1 MRRLGMRAPAD
12 LDCMD
17 KPTSTALVKWSGRG
31 RALLTLPAQ
40 GRALANRL
48 PPPVQKELRKLSS
61 RGARVARE
69 LFAGILV
76 IGFVIILAGYGRLA
90 QGPISLPSMVPAVED
105 SINGELQD
113 MRVEIDD
120 AILQRSP
127 DGPGIAFRLKNIR
140 LVDGQGAVLAQA
152 PFAAVGL
159 SGSALLAG
167 RIAPGSVDFIGA
179 RLLLF
184 YSDEQGLSLSFS
196 EASQVDALARPEGNN
211 GASQASPFGE
221 LVPSEELVERAN
233 KAAGQKLNVT
243 ETVAEVFEEARKGS
257 NSYLTRFGVEDAL
270 VLLTHN
276 GEQTFWEVP
285 DFSVDLKHER
295 WRSIL
300 VGQATM
306 QSDKGDW
313 RLEFSTAQ
321 DPKRNRLAV
330 NVKVEDFVPSAIAEK
345 FPERLALTGLDIPIS
360 ATADLELSS
369 KGQVISWDAT
379 LELQPGDITVPWE
392 KEHPI
397 WIDSGEFHLAYPEGQ
412 DRVVVDP
419 STVRWGRSKITVS
432 GAFNAVKDEA
442 GKTSR
447 WDYRLKA
454 DEAFLAADEFEVP
467 PIAADELTA
476 RGWVGP
482 AAKIVTVDSLVLREG
497 DARVQLSGKI
507 VNAGDT
513 SPAMEI
519 KGEISAMP
527 AEIFKQFWPKF
538 VAAGAR
544 EWSGENVSGGRVL
557 GGTIDITIG
566 PGEIDQVIDHGAEY
580 AQPVLFDMDLK
591 DLQVN
596 IVDGMPPVAVPDA
609 SLHLRGARFFAD
621 IPQGTISLAS
631 GERIALSNGRYEVAD
646 LRPDEDT
653 GVVSFSGDG
662 GLAAVLQ
669 LLDNDPLNFMQEI
682 GKDPTSFGGRV
693 RGDFAVT
700 IPLRKGLQ
708 LTEIGLNGKAEIT
721 DVVAANVV
729 GDLDIQG
736 GTYEVNV
743 TDKALVLQ
751 GDVVVK
757 EIPAQVTLQRLFGEP
772 EESQPPIRLSAVL
785 DADARNKLGLGI
797 NELVTGLLPVTVSIE
812 NPKAEK
818 PELAVEADLT
828 NTQLVV
834 AGMGWTKP
842 SGRRATITFDI
853 DEGQGN
859 TTVLNN
865 LQIRGEQ
872 DINIDG
878 WVALNSELGLQSF
891 HFSDF
896 SFNALTHVEIGGEKG
911 EDGILR
917 VKARGPSYDG
927 KQLFRSLFS
936 AGQLAADASGTPGD
950 ALNIDMDVHIDTVV
964 GYYGTTLQQLHVD
977 MQKRGD
983 NLVALNAEGQ
993 LNGKAP
999 LSVNLKRESGSRILR
1014 AETGNAGDAF
1024 RLVGFYRQVQGGTAT
1039 LVVDMDAG
1047 AGDSKNGQLWAQN
1060 FQVVSD
1066 RVVEDVLSDQQSA
1079 AAFGQTRRQ
1088 ARRDRIT
1095 FNKLRAPFTVGNGQF
1110 VLRDAYMN
1118 GPTLGATMR
1127 GRVNFSQ
1134 DTVDLGG
1141 TYVPLYG
1148 LNSALGQIP
1157 LLGNLLVGRQGEGIV
1172 GITFAIKGSL
1182 SDPAVLVNPM
1192 SVVAPGIFRQIFE
1205 FQGQPPGA
1213 GAQR

>member
-1 MRRLGMRAPAD
+1 
-12 LDCMD
+12 MD

-40 GRALANRL
+40 GRALASRL
-48 PPPVQKELRKLSS
+48 PPPVQKELRKFSS

-90 QGPISLPSMVPAVED
+90 QGPVSLPSLVPAVEEA
-105 SINGELQD
+105 INGELQD

-159 SGSALLAG
+159 SGSALLSG

-184 YSDEQGLSLSFS
+184 YSDDQGLSLSFS
-196 EASQVDALARPEGNN
+196 EASEVDALARSEQSS

-221 LVPSEELVERAN
+221 LKPSEELVERAN
-233 KAAGQKLNVT
+233 EAAGQKLNVT
-243 ETVAEVFEEARKGS
+243 ETVADVFEEARKGS

-295 WRSIL
+295 WRSVL

-306 QSDKGDW
+306 RSDDGDW

-330 NVKVEDFVPSAIAEK
+330 NARVEDFVPSSLAGK
-345 FPERLALTGLDIPIS
+345 FPERLALAGLNIPVT
-360 ATADLELSS
+360 ATADLQLSS

-397 WIDSGEFHLAYPEGQ
+397 WIDSGEFHLVYPEGKNRIIVQ
-412 DRVVVDP
+412 P

-432 GAFNAVKDEA
+432 GAFNAQKDDK

-447 WDYRLKA
+447 WNYNLKA
-454 DEAFLAADEFEVP
+454 DEAFLAADEFQVP

-476 RGWVGP
+476 TGWVGP
-482 AAKIVTVDSLVLREG
+482 AAKVVTVDRLLLREG
-497 DARVQLSGKI
+497 DAEVQLSGKI

-519 KGEISAMP
+519 RGSISPMP

-544 EWSGENVSGGRVL
+544 EWAGENVSGGRVL
-557 GGTIDITIG
+557 GGTVDITIG

-580 AQPVLFDMDLK
+580 AQTVNFDMNLA
-591 DLQVN
+591 DLQMN
-596 IVDGMPPVAVPDA
+596 YVDGMPPVVVPEA
-609 SLHLRGARFFAD
+609 SLHLRGARFYAD
-621 IPQGTISLAS
+621 IPQGTVNLAS
-631 GERIALSNGRYEVAD
+631 GEQIALFNGRYEVAD
-646 LRPDEDT
+646 LRPDVDT
-653 GVVSFSGDG
+653 GVITFAGDG
-662 GLAAVLQ
+662 GLSAVLQ
-669 LLDNDPLNFMQEI
+669 LLDNEPLNFMQDL

-693 RGDFAVT
+693 RGEFAVT
-700 IPLRKGLQ
+700 IPLRKGVEMSEL
-708 LTEIGLNGKAEIT
+708 GLNGKAQIT

-736 GTYEVNV
+736 GTYEVAV
-743 TDKALVLQ
+743 TDKALMLE

-757 EIPAQVTLQRLFGEP
+757 EIPARITIQRLFGEP
-772 EESQPPIRLSAVL
+772 EATQPPIRLSAAL
-785 DADARNKLGLGI
+785 DAEARNKLGLGI
-797 NELVTGLLPVTVSIE
+797 NDMVTGVLPVTVSIKD
-812 NPKAEK
+812 PKAER
-818 PELAVEADLT
+818 PELSVEADLT
-828 NTQLVV
+828 NTQMVV
-834 AGMGWTKP
+834 AGVGWTKP
-842 SGRRATITFDI
+842 SGHLATMNFDI
-853 DEGQGN
+853 DEGQGD

-865 LQIRGEQ
+865 LTIRGDK

-878 WVALNSELGLQSF
+878 WVALNSDLGLKSF

-936 AGQLAADASGTPGD
+936 AGQLAEGASGTPADGLD
-950 ALNIDMDVHIDTVV
+950 IDMDAQIDNVV
-964 GYYGTTLQQLHVD
+964 GYYGTTLQQFSGN
-977 MQKRGD
+977 MQKRDG
-983 NLVALNAEGQ
+983 NLVALNVEGQ
-993 LNGKAP
+993 LNGKEP
-999 LSVNLKRESGSRILR
+999 LSVKLKREGGSRILR
-1014 AETGNAGDAF
+1014 AETGDAGDAF
-1024 RLVGFYRQVQGGTAT
+1024 RLIGFYRQVQGGTAT
-1039 LVVDMDAG
+1039 LVVDMDTG

-1066 RVVEDVLSDQQSA
+1066 RVVEDVLNDQQSA

-1172 GITFAIKGSL
+1172 GITFAIKGNL